1 MAAPLNAPVVNFD
14 SIMNDYYIQ
23 MDLEWDDHI
32 KQNKIVEENKFLISI
47 GSGARDILVP
57 AGLTSSNNSHIS
69 ALVNILYTFID

>member
-1 MAAPLNAPVVNFD
+1 
-14 SIMNDYYIQ
+14 

-32 KQNKIVEENKFLISI
+32 KQNKIVEENKILISI

-57 AGLTSSNNSHIS
+57 AGMTSSNNSHIS